1 MSAPLLQDKVVI
13 VTGAGRGIGRGIA
26 MLAAANGA
34 KVVVN
39 DLGGAED
46 GSGADASP
54 ADDVVNEIKAAGG
67 EAVASYGSV
76 TDWDAAHEIV
86 DMAVTTFGRIDC
98 VVNNAGNLRDAIF
111 HKMTEE
117 DFDSVI
123 NVHLKGTFNVSRAA
137 ATHFRAQTS
146 GCFVNMT
153 STSGLIGNFGQ
164 ANYAAA

>member
-46 GSGADASP
+46 GSGSDASP
-54 ADDVVNEIKAAGG
+54 ADKVVDEIKAAGG
-67 EAVASYGSV
+67 EAVASYASV
-76 TDWDAAHEIV
+76 TDWDEAHGIV
-86 DMAVTTFGRIDC
+86 DMAVTTFGSIDC

-123 NVHLKGTFNVSRAA
+123 NVHLKGSFNVSRSS
-137 ATHFRAQTS
+137 ATHFRS
-146 GCFVNMT
+146 
-153 STSGLIGNFGQ
+153 
-164 ANYAAA
+164 

>member
-1 MSAPLLQDKVVI
+1 MNALLLQDKVII

-26 MLAAANGA
+26 MMAAANGA

-54 ADDVVNEIKAAGG
+54 ADEVVNEIKAAGG
-67 EAVASYGSV
+67 EAVSSYASV

-86 DMAVTTFGRIDC
+86 ETAINFFGRIDC
-98 VVNNAGNLRDAIF
+98 VINNAGNLRDAIF

-117 DFDSVI
+117 DFDSVMI
-123 NVHLKGTFNVSRAA
+123 KEEQISDCDEKENNCEQFD
-137 ATHFRAQTS
+137 FRHNEMA
-146 GCFVNMT
+146 V
-153 STSGLIGNFGQ
+153 
-164 ANYAAA
+164 